1 MTLIIT
7 RFHYSPNGCVLIFR
21 STQVVQSRCLKNMAR
36 CFFLCDFIM
45 DEVPI
50 IDTCRTIPLDRSR
63 VVFIVDTWWLASTEI
78 GLSMENAVIVL
89 WRDRMHSLLR
99 HV

>member
-1 MTLIIT
+1 
-7 RFHYSPNGCVLIFR
+7 
-21 STQVVQSRCLKNMAR
+21 
-36 CFFLCDFIM
+36 M

-50 IDTCRTIPLDRSR
+50 IDTCRTIPLNRSI